1 MDQEV
6 LFAQKLQEVRALAR
20 EQGNCVSEEQV
31 QDAFAELELSGEQM
45 QLVYDYLLKHKIGLG
60 QPLDPD
66 DYLTDEEKDYLQG
79 YLDEIEAL
87 PQYSE
92 GEVLAHTISAMAG
105 DVGAQQLLT
114 QIYLKDVAEIAKL
127 YAGQGAYLED
137 LIGEGNLALS
147 FGVGMLGSLEKPE
160 EAQGMLAKMIM
171 DAMEDHIAEN
181 VQNKKADKKAED
193 HVNKVADAAKALAEE
208 LRRKVTAEELAKE
221 SGISENRIR
230 EAMRISG
237 FQIED
242 LDDANDQG

>member
-1 MDQEV
+1 
-6 LFAQKLQEVRALAR
+6 
-20 EQGNCVSEEQV
+20 
-31 QDAFAELELSGEQM
+31 
-45 QLVYDYLLKHKIGLG
+45 
-60 QPLDPD
+60 
-66 DYLTDEEKDYLQG
+66 
-79 YLDEIEAL
+79 
-87 PQYSE
+87 
-92 GEVLAHTISAMAG
+92 
-105 DVGAQQLLT
+105 
-114 QIYLKDVAEIAKL
+114 
-127 YAGQGAYLED
+127 
-137 LIGEGNLALS
+137 
-147 FGVGMLGSLEKPE
+147 MLGSLEKPE

-208 LRRKVTAEELAKE
+208 LRRKVTVEELAKE